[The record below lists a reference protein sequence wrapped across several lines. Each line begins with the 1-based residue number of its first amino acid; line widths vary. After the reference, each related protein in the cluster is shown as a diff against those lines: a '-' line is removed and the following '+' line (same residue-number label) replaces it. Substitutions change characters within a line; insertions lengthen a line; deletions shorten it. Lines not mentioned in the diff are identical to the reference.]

1 MAFSQSES
9 VLQACCTELPPIA
22 RTAWECSVTG
32 GSGWEGRWKW
42 QRPGRIGQGV
52 DLLGFCLV
60 AGARNHRELTP
71 LIAGV

>member
-1 MAFSQSES
+1 MLGNGRERLGGALERGN
-9 VLQACCTELPPIA
+9 AP
-22 RTAWECSVTG
+22 AWM
-32 GSGWEGRWKW
+32 
-42 QRPGRIGQGV
+42 GQGV